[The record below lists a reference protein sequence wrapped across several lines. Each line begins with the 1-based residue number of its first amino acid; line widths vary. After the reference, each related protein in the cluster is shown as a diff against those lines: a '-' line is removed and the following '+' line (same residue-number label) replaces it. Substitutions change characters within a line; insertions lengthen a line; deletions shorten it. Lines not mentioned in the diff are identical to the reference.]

1 MDKLVVLKLDGNL
14 KTQDFRISLKI
25 GENNQF
31 PWIDITETEKLPAN
45 PQLAAFEE
53 EHWAKKYRPLGAPY
67 RRQSQKYVRLIH
79 RLQPNLKQNTIFIS
93 AGKGLSFRIKS
104 KRIRNKSLLKECKES
119 GEKLAVM
126 LNDWLKCPEF
136 LNVERLIRDN
146 LNINEE
152 ARVLICT
159 QDKHLQKLPWH
170 RWDLFKSFPQ
180 VEPSLSKLNYIE
192 AENPRKPLRKSKVRI
207 LGILGHSD
215 GIDVAEDLKILNNL
229 SPDAEV
235 KFLVEPKRQEINDR
249 LWEESWDIIF
259 FAGHGETKDDKGVIY
274 INPND
279 SLTVEELWYGLRKA
293 VDGGLQL
300 AIFNC
305 CDGLGLARQLDDFQ
319 MIPQMILMRE
329 LVPDLVAQEFLKYFL
344 TEFVRGKSLNAAAKS
359 ARQRLEGLED
369 RFPCASWLPV
379 IWQHPAAIP
388 PVWNDFLIAPA
399 AASSIDLRPLD
410 PIAKKPP
417 VRVFSRLTAVML
429 ASAWCT
435 FGVMVA
441 RSLGLMQPWELAAFD
456 RLMGQRQSESIDSRL
471 LVVEVTDSDSDKY
484 NYPQSDA
491 IVARAIGKLQQFQ
504 PLAIGLN
511 MHRYQAKP
519 PGRQDLINLFAKN
532 PDLITVCNYAS
543 GRKIFGAPSEFSQQ
557 QFRAQVGFSDLPHEE
572 KYSGETNRMRRQ
584 SLSRHPNLASFDN
597 NCKTPNSFSLILA
610 ERFLENQGIKIS
622 TTPNQEFKIGNV
634 TFKRLAVRTGG
645 YQNLDPEINQI
656 LLNYRASPKPALKVT
671 LQEVLEGK
679 INSDLVKGKI
689 AIVGHTS
696 EASRDDSD
704 TPYGKM
710 SGVWIQAHTIS
721 QILSAVIDKR
731 PLLWVLPDWQG
742 LQWGDAV
749 FVWLAALTGGLLAWR
764 GRSILVFFIASG
776 AAIFVLYQGSLVIL
790 GFGGWMPLV
799 PSVLAL
805 VGTGCMLFVCDRSI
819 VRRAEQH
826 PTKPR
831 EY

>member
-67 RRQSQKYVRLIH
+67 RRHSQKYVRLIH
-79 RLQPNLKQNTIFIS
+79 PLLHQNLKQNTTFIS

-104 KRIRNKSLLKECKES
+104 KRIRNKSLLKECRES

-159 QDKHLQKLPWH
+159 QDKHLQKLPWN

-192 AENPRKPLRKSKVRI
+192 AEIPRKPLRKSKVRI
-207 LGILGHSD
+207 LGILGHSE
-215 GIDVAEDLKILNNL
+215 GIDVTEDLKILNNL

-259 FAGHGETKDDKGVIY
+259 FAGHGETKDDEGVIY

-279 SLTVEELWYGLRKA
+279 SLTIDELWYGLRKA

-305 CDGLGLARQLDDFQ
+305 CYGLGLARKLDDFQ

-344 TEFVRGKSLNAAAKS
+344 TEFVKGKSLNAAAKS

-388 PVWNDFLIAPA
+388 PVWNDFLIDPDPA
-399 AASSIDLRPLD
+399 SPIDIPTLD
-410 PIAKKPP
+410 PIAKRPP
-417 VRVFSRLTAVML
+417 VQVFSRLRAVIL
-429 ASAWCT
+429 ASALCT

-441 RSLGLMQPWELAAFD
+441 RSLGLMQPWELAALD
-456 RLMGQRQSESIDSRL
+456 RLMSQRQAESIDSRL
-471 LVVEVTDSDSDKY
+471 LVVEVTDSDADKY
-484 NYPQSDA
+484 GYPQSDA
-491 IVARAIGKLQQFQ
+491 ILARAIGKLQQFQ

-511 MHRYQAKP
+511 MHRNQPKP
-519 PGRQDLINLFAKN
+519 PGRQDLIAVFAKN
-532 PDLITVCNYAS
+532 QNLIAVCTYNS
-543 GRKIFGAPSEFSQQ
+543 VKIHQPPPEFSRLQLNQQMGFSNLIKEEQPSEKGKSIRIQ
-557 QFRAQVGFSDLPHEE
+557 P
-572 KYSGETNRMRRQ
+572 
-584 SLSRHPNLASFDN
+584 LSYEPNLSDYTDS
-597 NCKTPNSFSLILA
+597 CKTPNSFSWLLA
-610 ERFLENQGIKIS
+610 LQFFKNQGTEINI
-622 TTPNQEFKIGNV
+622 THNQEFEVGEV
-634 TFKRLAVRTGG
+634 TFQRLAERTGG
-645 YQNLDPEINQI
+645 YQNLDGRINQI
-656 LLNYRASPKPALKVT
+656 LLNYRAYPKPALKIT
-671 LQEVLEGK
+671 LQQVLEGE
-679 INSDLVKGKI
+679 INSDLVTGKI
-689 AIVGHTS
+689 VLIGHTS
-696 EASRDDSD
+696 QASGDDSD

-710 SGVWIQAHTIS
+710 SGVWVQTHAIS

-731 PLLWVLPDWQG
+731 PLLWALPQWQG

-764 GRSILVFFIASG
+764 GRSLLMLGIASG
-776 AAIFVLYQGSLVIL
+776 AAIFVLYQGCIVIL
-790 GFGGWMPLV
+790 TFGGWMPLI
-799 PSVLAL
+799 PSALAL
-805 VGTGCMLFVCDRSI
+805 VGTGCMLLISDRS
-819 VRRAEQH
+819 V
-826 PTKPR
+826 TDK
-831 EY
+831 

>member
-1 MDKLVVLKLDGNL
+1 MGKLVVLKLDGNL

-31 PWIDITETEKLPAN
+31 PWVDISETEKLPAN

-67 RRQSQKYVRLIH
+67 RRQSQQYVRLIH
-79 RLQPNLKQNTIFIS
+79 PLLPQNLKQNTTFRS

-159 QDKHLQKLPWH
+159 EDKHLQKLPWH

-192 AENPRKPLRKSKVRI
+192 AEIPRKPLRKSKVRI
-207 LGILGHSD
+207 LGILGHSE
-215 GIDVAEDLKILNNL
+215 GIDLAEDLKILNNL

-388 PVWNDFLIAPA
+388 PVWKDFSIAPA
-399 AASSIDLRPLD
+399 AASPIELPTLD
-410 PIAKKPP
+410 PIAKTPP
-417 VRVFSRLTAVML
+417 VRVFSRLRAVML

-441 RSLGLMQPWELAAFD
+441 RSLGLMQPWELAALD
-456 RLMGQRQSESIDSRL
+456 RLMGQRQAESIDSRL
-471 LVVEVTDSDSDKY
+471 LVVEVTDSDVTKY
-484 NYPQSDA
+484 GDRQNDA
-491 IVARAIGKLQQFQ
+491 TLARAIDKLQQFK

-511 MHRYQAKP
+511 MHRYQARP
-519 PGRQDLINLFAKN
+519 PGRQDLIAVFANN
-532 PDLITVCNYAS
+532 PNLITVCSYNHA
-543 GRKIFGAPSEFSQQ
+543 KIYEPPPEFSQEQ
-557 QFRAQVGFSDLPHEE
+557 LNKQVGFSNLIKEE
-572 KYSGETNRMRRQ
+572 KPNEKGESVRIQ
-584 SLSRHPNLASFDN
+584 PLSYDPNLSDYTD
-597 NCKTPNSFSLILA
+597 NCKTPNSFSWLLA
-610 ERFLENQGIKIS
+610 LQFFKNQGTDINI
-622 TTPNQEFKIGNV
+622 THNQEFEVGDV
-634 TFKRLAVRTGG
+634 TFKRLSERTGG
-645 YQNLDPEINQI
+645 YQNLDARINQI
-656 LLNYRASPKPALKVT
+656 LLNYRAYTKPALKVT
-671 LQEVLEGK
+671 LQQVLEGE
-679 INSDLVKGKI
+679 INSDLVTGKI
-689 AIVGHTS
+689 VLIGHTS
-696 EASRDDSD
+696 QASREDSD

-710 SGVWIQAHTIS
+710 SGVWIQAHMVS
-721 QILSAVIDKR
+721 QILSAAIDKR
-731 PLLWVLPDWQG
+731 PLLWVLPQWQG

-749 FVWLAALTGGLLAWR
+749 FVGLAALTGGLLAWR
-764 GRSILVFFIASG
+764 WRSLLVLPIAGS
-776 AAIFVLYQGSLVIL
+776 AAIFVLYQGSLVML
-790 GFGGWMPLV
+790 NFGGWMPLI

-805 VGTGCMLFVCDRSI
+805 VCTGCIWLIYDRS
-819 VRRAEQH
+819 VLE
-826 PTKPR
+826 
-831 EY
+831 E